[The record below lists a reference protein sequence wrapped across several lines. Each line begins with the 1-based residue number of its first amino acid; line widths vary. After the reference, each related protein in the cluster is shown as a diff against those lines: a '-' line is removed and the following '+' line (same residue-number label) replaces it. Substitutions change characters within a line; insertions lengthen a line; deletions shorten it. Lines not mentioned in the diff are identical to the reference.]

1 LTPLFGLLHFLSEF
15 HEVLKAS
22 HSLFTCGQGDG
33 RCRYIRLA
41 AKNPKLA
48 NKRIGMITG
57 VRKMKSTSSKTAA
70 QVSRE
75 EIFQAIGYAA
85 LKARAGHLAPGTV
98 IVIGSFDLVV
108 AEDEAGDGI
117 MVQAIVQKKQIE
129 TLALAKL
136 GELDAVV
143 SGWTD
148 QEKSEWMASFFVE
161 LREVLRKWQGIEMR
175 QGPGENLTL
184 QKSVSM

>member
-1 LTPLFGLLHFLSEF
+1 MVPR
-15 HEVLKAS
+15 V
-22 HSLFTCGQGDG
+22 
-33 RCRYIRLA
+33 
-41 AKNPKLA
+41 
-48 NKRIGMITG
+48 
-57 VRKMKSTSSKTAA
+57 KSTSSKAAA

-136 GELDAVV
+136 GELDAAV

-148 QEKSEWMASFFVE
+148 QEKAEWMASFFVE

-184 QKSVSM
+184 QKSVNM